1 MAHHTRS
8 VGIFVFSQVEVM
20 DFAGPYEVFSLADHT
35 TDRNTFKV
43 FLVAQSAEQ
52 IEGRNGFTVVPQYTF
67 DTCPELDILIIPG
80 GPGTCVEEKVSK
92 VLDWVRTKAE
102 SAELV
107 LSVCTGARI
116 LAHSGLLDGLGA
128 TTHWN
133 SLNELREMAPTTIVY
148 DDRRFVDNGKIVTS
162 AGVSAGI
169 DMSLHIVR
177 RLCGDQTAADVAH
190 MMEYQT
196 QEVPAP

>member
-67 DTCPELDILIIPG
+67 DT
-80 GPGTCVEEKVSK
+80 
-92 VLDWVRTKAE
+92 
-102 SAELV
+102 
-107 LSVCTGARI
+107 
-116 LAHSGLLDGLGA
+116 
-128 TTHWN
+128 
-133 SLNELREMAPTTIVY
+133 
-148 DDRRFVDNGKIVTS
+148 
-162 AGVSAGI
+162 
-169 DMSLHIVR
+169 
-177 RLCGDQTAADVAH
+177 
-190 MMEYQT
+190 
-196 QEVPAP
+196 